1 VEVSRV
7 LDHSE
12 DAFGRLLLEY
22 LAGRPGWT
30 ILERDD
36 GHTGSP
42 FAAQA
47 FFRQLDQWPAPER
60 KVFGYTRG
68 RVLDVGC
75 GAGRH
80 SLAAQDLGLV
90 VVAIDISPGAV
101 EVSSR
106 RGVRDVRLLPLAQV
120 DERLGTFDTVL
131 MMCGNFGLAGNARE
145 CARTLRMLHRITEP
159 DARVILD
166 SEDPYMDNDPADSA
180 YLERNR
186 SAGRMPG
193 QVTIRLRYQER
204 VTPWFDLLV
213 VSPSELAVLAEQS
226 GWRVA
231 HVIAGD
237 PPDYY
242 AVLEKAE
249 RQGAAPVSCR
259 P

>member
-1 VEVSRV
+1 VEESRV

-12 DAFGRLLLEY
+12 DAFGRLLLEH
-22 LAGRPGWT
+22 LAGRPGGT
-30 ILERDD
+30 VLERDD
-36 GHTGSP
+36 GHVGSP
-42 FAAQA
+42 FPAEP
-47 FFRQLDQWPAPER
+47 FFQPLDRWPAPER
-60 KVFGYTRG
+60 EVFGYARG

-80 SLAAQDLGLV
+80 SLAAQDLGLT

-106 RGVRDVRLLPLAQV
+106 RGVRDVRLLPLAEV

-131 MMCGNFGLAGNARE
+131 MMCGNFGLAGGAEE
-145 CARTLRMLHRITEP
+145 CVRMLRMLHRITTP
-159 DARVILD
+159 AARIILD
-166 SEDPYMDNDPADSA
+166 SEDPSVDNDAADSA

-193 QVTIRLRYQER
+193 QVTIRLRHQER
-204 VTPWFDLLV
+204 VTPWFDLLI
-213 VSPSELAVLAEQS
+213 VSPSELGVLAEQA

-231 HVIAGD
+231 RVQPGD

-249 RQGAAPVSCR
+249 P
-259 P
+259 